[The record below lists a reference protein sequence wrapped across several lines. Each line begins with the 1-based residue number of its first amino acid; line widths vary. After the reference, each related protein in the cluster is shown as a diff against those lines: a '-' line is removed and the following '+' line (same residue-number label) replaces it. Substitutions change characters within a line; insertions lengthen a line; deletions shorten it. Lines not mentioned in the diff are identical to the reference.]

1 MRTTLW
7 DRHSDS
13 LIEAVIKH
21 GEDLPLE
28 DIGKTGALWSNIHLM
43 FAGRF
48 EELALEVPDHSHW
61 DWMKKARHYLPQAG
75 YEFVTIECEEMI
87 QGLMLYNRLASSP
100 VSQNEKGEPQSIIY
114 VEYLEAAPWNLW
126 DYSNTPRFGA
136 VGTRLLAFAALNA
149 WESNDLIGLHSLLR
163 VIPFYLKHGFT
174 DYGPDLRRKDM
185 LPYMELSKEGIDEL
199 LKNL

>member
-1 MRTTLW
+1 MQTTLW

-48 EELALEVPDHSHW
+48 EVLALEVPDHSHW

-149 WESNDLIGLHSLLR
+149 KVSDESVGLHSLPK

-174 DYGPDLRRKDM
+174 DYGLDTEREDQLR
-185 LPYMELSKEGIDEL
+185 YMELPKEEINTL
-199 LKNL
+199 IQKL